1 LSEQAI
7 PAIASVV
14 FLSNRGS
21 TTISCGRDGS
31 QGGNFQ
37 VALKKDN
44 IQDRERQNF
53 LHFFYFFISHEQNH
67 RALNSSWRI
76 RCNQKRK
83 GKAQSRHCS
92 GQSRKYLRYF
102 VVTDTMEWKKYCK
115 NTIDSIWRNYG
126 KKC

>member
-1 LSEQAI
+1 MDRIIHNGYEIPTNETNLRKLYDSKNLKKLVDEIEAWLSEQAI

-53 LHFFYFFISHEQNH
+53 LHFFYFFISHE
-67 RALNSSWRI
+67 
-76 RCNQKRK
+76 
-83 GKAQSRHCS
+83 
-92 GQSRKYLRYF
+92 
-102 VVTDTMEWKKYCK
+102 
-115 NTIDSIWRNYG
+115 
-126 KKC
+126 